1 MSDELVDIGPN
12 EDELRLQEE
21 VAKAK
26 ALEASE
32 QQEEDDKIRLAQSL
46 AEFERSN
53 PNVKTDG
60 RIFDLED
67 IPTGPTLEAMS
78 EDEARRFE
86 EETRLQ
92 EANKNSL
99 MLLGLLKD
107 LQSRHTGWKFIDRAF
122 KYAYYWGNRA
132 DKPFWAVTHST
143 RMD

>member
-21 VAKAK
+21 IARAK

-32 QQEEDDKIRLAQSL
+32 QKEEDDKIRLAQSL

-60 RIFDLED
+60 RIFDPED

-78 EDEARRFE
+78 GREDRRVE
-86 EETRLQ
+86 EET
-92 EANKNSL
+92 
-99 MLLGLLKD
+99 
-107 LQSRHTGWKFIDRAF
+107 T
-122 KYAYYWGNRA
+122 
-132 DKPFWAVTHST
+132 
-143 RMD
+143 